1 MTYVEKAKENHK
13 KGYNCAQAVFCA
25 FADMLGLDEEQAY
38 SISEGFG
45 SGMGGR
51 LMTCGALTGAY
62 MVLGMKNSDGKPGS
76 KTTRMDTY
84 KLIKELTAE
93 FEGKNGSA
101 LCKELKGLTGG
112 AVLRSC
118 PGCVEDAAQMTAAI
132 LGVE

>member
-1 MTYVEKAKENHK
+1 MSYVEKAKENHK

-25 FADMLGLDEEQAY
+25 FSDLLGLDEKQAY

-62 MVLGMKNSDGKPGS
+62 MVLSMKNSDGTPGS
-76 KTTRMDTY
+76 KVTRMDTY
-84 KLIKELTAE
+84 KLIKDLTAE
-93 FEGKNGSA
+93 FEEKNGSA

-112 AVLRSC
+112 SVLRSC